1 MNKRLIIYILGWVLI
16 VEGVAMQLCTVTSL
30 IYREHEG
37 IYFFLTGLGAV
48 TAGVLAVKIKKPKNM
63 VLYQKAG
70 FAATALSW
78 ILMSLVAALPFFL
91 SREIPNYLDAF
102 FESVSGFTTTGA
114 TILREVETLSHC
126 MLLWRSVMILLGGMG
141 VIVFLLA
148 LIPKL
153 GGQQN
158 IYLMKAESPGPII
171 GKAVP
176 KMRNY
181 AALLYGIYL
190 GLVALEIILLL
201 CGGMDF
207 FNAVN
212 TSFSTAGTGGF
223 GIHNDNMA
231 AYHSHYLQ
239 TVIAVFMMLF
249 GVNFSVYILILAR
262 KFKQILKIEELWFY
276 FGFIAVSTLVIAL
289 NIMPLYNNDAGESF
303 HQSFFYVSSI
313 ITTTGFGIGDVN
325 HWPQL
330 SKGII
335 MIITFVGAM
344 AGSTGGGFKISRI
357 VILAKEVKKE
367 LSMLIHP
374 RNIRTI
380 KMDGKSVDHQVT
392 RNTSVFLVVY
402 LAVFVGSF
410 LLISIEGRDM
420 VTSFTSVSATL
431 NNTGPGLND
440 VGPVGNYADFT
451 VLSKLVFIFD
461 MIAGRLELF
470 PILILLTPSAW
481 KKS

>member
-16 VEGVAMQLCTVTSL
+16 VEGVAMQLCTITSL

-70 FAATALSW
+70 YAATALSW

-114 TILREVETLSHC
+114 TILTNVESLSHC

-171 GKAVP
+171 GKAVS

-201 CGGMDF
+201 CGGLDF

-223 GIHNDNMA
+223 GI
-231 AYHSHYLQ
+231 
-239 TVIAVFMMLF
+239 
-249 GVNFSVYILILAR
+249 
-262 KFKQILKIEELWFY
+262 
-276 FGFIAVSTLVIAL
+276 
-289 NIMPLYNNDAGESF
+289 
-303 HQSFFYVSSI
+303 
-313 ITTTGFGIGDVN
+313 TTTI
-325 HWPQL
+325 W
-330 SKGII
+330 
-335 MIITFVGAM
+335 
-344 AGSTGGGFKISRI
+344 R
-357 VILAKEVKKE
+357 
-367 LSMLIHP
+367 LI
-374 RNIRTI
+374 IRTI
-380 KMDGKSVDHQVT
+380 CK
-392 RNTSVFLVVY
+392 
-402 LAVFVGSF
+402 
-410 LLISIEGRDM
+410 
-420 VTSFTSVSATL
+420 
-431 NNTGPGLND
+431 P
-440 VGPVGNYADFT
+440 
-451 VLSKLVFIFD
+451 LS
-461 MIAGRLELF
+461 
-470 PILILLTPSAW
+470 PYS
-481 KKS
+481 